1 MSQPPSQPPQPQGG
15 AGAPQDPQQGMSKE
29 PGQPP
34 QSPQTPPVP
43 PAPPSAPPAAPP
55 SVPSAPPAG
64 PATPPAGPPPAQ
76 PSYGY
81 PQPGQPGQPAADNPY
96 AQAQPGQPQPG
107 PYGQPGQPG
116 GQPGAPAQGA
126 YGYPQQPQYPG
137 APAPGMPGGPAGPG
151 GGSGSPFKGK
161 PAAIIGAA
169 LAAVLVI
176 GGGVWF
182 ATSGDDEKPKKKEP
196 IAKGSED
203 GKPTNAGEETAGS
216 RNGGE
221 DDLNAG
227 RKPGEARVWV
237 AKNDLDPPRN
247 GAPLMDIWTVGD
259 NVIQAGYNEVT
270 AFKAS
275 DGSKAWSVKL
285 PHAVC
290 DTPPRPSEDGM
301 VVVAYK
307 DTDNREK
314 SKCNQLQMIDL
325 NTGEKGWQKKTE
337 TGGLFDSTVTLD
349 LEIAGENVMVAR
361 SQSGSAY
368 SLKDGEEQYTLK
380 KDRGCFPNSF
390 AADGDT
396 VLAVDSCLA
405 QPDENEQLKSID
417 PKTGKVKWRY
427 MTPKGYQVQ
436 KVYSVKPLVVSLVN
450 RDDKAWNIVAF
461 KENGKVRSQIDGGK
475 DSFTQRC
482 GMSILEKELQSCQGM
497 VATDDLF
504 FMATEEKKSGDY
516 DRSNEI
522 VAFDLDSGKPKW
534 RGKTEDPRSLMPLS
548 ADSDGNLIAYV
559 EPTFDKP
566 GQTVRFS
573 PDGGKPKL
581 LLQHPETTASVENS
595 IVGAGQMAYADG
607 RLYATS
613 SRLMGRDGEEETR
626 MLSFGK

>member
-1 MSQPPSQPPQPQGG
+1 MSQPPQPPGG
-15 AGAPQDPQQGMSKE
+15 AGAPQDPQQGMSKA
-29 PGQPP
+29 PGQP
-34 QSPQTPPVP
+34 PQTPPVP
-43 PAPPSAPPAAPP
+43 PAPPSAPPATPPPAPP
-55 SVPSAPPAG
+55 PAAPPVA
-64 PATPPAGPPPAQ
+64 PPPAQ
-76 PSYGY
+76 PGYGY
-81 PQPGQPGQPAADNPY
+81 PQPGQPAADNPY
-96 AQAQPGQPQPG
+96 AQAQPG

-116 GQPGAPAQGA
+116 APGAPGQAP

-137 APAPGMPGGPAGPG
+137 APAPGMPGGPGGPG
-151 GGSGSPFKGK
+151 GSGNPFKGK
-161 PAAIIGAA
+161 PAVVIGAA

-182 ATSGDDEKPKKKEP
+182 ATSGDEEPKKKQP
-196 IAKGSED
+196 IAKGGGD
-203 GKPTNAGEETAGS
+203 NKPTDAGEETAGS
-216 RNGGE
+216 RDGGE
-221 DDLNAG
+221 DDLNSG
-227 RKPGEARVWV
+227 RKPGEAKAWV
-237 AKNDLDPPRN
+237 AKNDLDTPRN
-247 GAPLMDIWTVGD
+247 GAELMNIWTVGD
-259 NVIQAGYNEVT
+259 HVIQAGYKEVT
-270 AFKAS
+270 AFKTS

-301 VVVAYK
+301 VVVAHK
-307 DTDNREK
+307 DTDSQEK

-368 SLKDGEEQYTLK
+368 SLKDGKEQYTLK

-390 AADGDT
+390 AADGDS

-405 QPDENEQLKSID
+405 QPDKNEQLKSID
-417 PKTGKVKWRY
+417 PQTGKVKWRF
-427 MTPKGYQVQ
+427 MTPKGFQVQ

-450 RDDKAWNIVAF
+450 RDDKSWNIVAF
-461 KENGKVRSQIDGGK
+461 KDNGKVRSQLDGGK

-504 FMATEEKKSGDY
+504 FMATETKKSGDY

-522 VAFDLDSGKPKW
+522 IAFDLDSGKPKW
-534 RGKTEDPRSLMPLS
+534 RGETEDPRSLLPLA
-548 ADSDGNLIAYV
+548 ADDSGNLIAYV
-559 EPTFDKP
+559 EPTFDKA
-566 GQTVRFS
+566 GQTVRFG
-573 PDGGKPKL
+573 PEGGKPKV

-595 IVGAGQMAYADG
+595 VVGMGQMAYADG

-613 SRLMGRDGEEETR
+613 SRLMGRDGDEEPR
-626 MLSFGK
+626 MLSFGE

>member
-1 MSQPPSQPPQPQGG
+1 MSE
-15 AGAPQDPQQGMSKE
+15 A
-29 PGQPP
+29 PGQP
-34 QSPQTPPVP
+34 PQTPPVP
-43 PAPPSAPPAAPP
+43 PAPPSAPPAAPVP
-55 SVPSAPPAG
+55 AAPPSAPPG
-64 PATPPAGPPPAQ
+64 TPPPPQ
-76 PSYGY
+76 PGYGY
-81 PQPGQPGQPAADNPY
+81 PQQGQPGVPAPDNPY
-96 AQAQPGQPQPG
+96 AQAQPG

-116 GQPGAPAQGA
+116 QPGVPGPA

-137 APAPGMPGGPAGPG
+137 APVPGMPGGPAGS

-182 ATSGDDEKPKKKEP
+182 ATSGDDEPAKKQP
-196 IAKGSED
+196 VAKGGGGD
-203 GKPTNAGEETAGS
+203 GKPTGGGEETAGS
-216 RNGGE
+216 RDGGE
-221 DDLNAG
+221 DDLNSG
-227 RKPGEARVWV
+227 RKPGEAKVWA
-237 AKNDLDPPRN
+237 AKNEIDVPRN
-247 GAPLMDIWTVGD
+247 GAELMNIWTVGD

-270 AFKAS
+270 AFKSS

-290 DTPPRPSEDGM
+290 DTPPRPSEEGM

-307 DTDNREK
+307 DTDNQEK

-390 AADGDT
+390 AADGDA

-405 QPDENEQLKSID
+405 QPDKNEQLKSID
-417 PKTGKVKWRY
+417 PKTGKVKWRFK
-427 MTPKGYQVQ
+427 TPKGFEVQ

-450 RDDKAWNIVAF
+450 RDDKSWNIVAF
-461 KENGKVRSQIDGGK
+461 KENGKVRSQLDGGK
-475 DSFTQRC
+475 DTFTQRC

-504 FMATEEKKSGDY
+504 FMATEEKKSGDF

-522 VAFDLDSGKPKW
+522 IAFDLDTGKPKW
-534 RGKTEDPRSLMPLS
+534 RGKTEEPRSLLPLA
-548 ADSDGNLIAYV
+548 ADSSGNLVAYV
-559 EPTFDKP
+559 EPTFEKG
-566 GQTVRFS
+566 GQTVQFG

-581 LLQHPETTASVENS
+581 LLQHPESTTSLENS
-595 IVGAGQMAYADG
+595 MVGMGQLAFADG